1 MDSIFLKAIE
11 DRLEETIFL
20 PFNLWTRTSSIF
32 NMSLGTLIILLIIL
46 LTCLLVHF

>member
-32 NMSLGTLIILLIIL
+32 NMSLGTLIVISFII
-46 LTCLLVHF
+46 FIFI